1 MTVAAS
7 YARKSNKEKHA
18 THEVLSTT
26 RQIEQAC
33 AYAARNGWVVD
44 ERHIYRDEASTGA
57 EFVKRQQFNRLL
69 AAVGAAKTP
78 PFDIL
83 ILSGLGGRVQDHRE
97 DPERRGGHVS
107 LGEDLGQGGD
117 PLGAA
122 AGALSGLRGGR
133 EEQVGEAARQQD
145 QDPVSRE

>member
-1 MTVAAS
+1 MTVAAI

-69 AAVGAAKTP
+69 AAVGDAKHP

-83 ILSGLGGRVQDHRE
+83 IIWERERLGRDLFRGPSTLHDIWEEGVTRCSGNSLTSGTN
-97 DPERRGGHVS
+97 PFSRGTPS
-107 LGEDLGQGGD
+107 
-117 PLGAA
+117 PWP
-122 AGALSGLRGGR
+122 
-133 EEQVGEAARQQD
+133 AR
-145 QDPVSRE
+145 S